1 MQSIVVYKTLRGN
14 IDMRLRAR
22 EATDWP
28 KRWGNT
34 YTAFMP
40 DDDREMLQ
48 RFLDNLFRENK
59 RVSRLEVIVRAETLD
74 LGSELMPI
82 IENLPSGS
90 AYTRTRLADQLNS
103 AIVGHGWSRRYGTV
117 D

>member
-1 MQSIVVYKTLRGN
+1 
-14 IDMRLRAR
+14 
-22 EATDWP
+22 
-28 KRWGNT
+28 
-34 YTAFMP
+34 
-40 DDDREMLQ
+40 
-48 RFLDNLFRENK
+48 
-59 RVSRLEVIVRAETLD
+59 VIVRAETLD

-82 IENLPSGS
+82 IENLPSGL